1 MIEKRDRLLQR
12 NEKIFRNTRKLLSK
26 KFPRFSKR
34 FSNLLGTKKEK
45 ETEKENNLFDPNEA
59 RLFGKPIFHH
69 SDPNITVYEQ
79 RQSVSKGQPY
89 YVHIQ
94 SCLTDWNIESLRKK
108 VKTKFPNLVSGGKLY
123 KKAKK
128 AKKAKKDKK
137 DKKEKKGQKGQ
148 KSQEIQKIN

>member
-26 KFPRFSKR
+26 KFPRFR
-34 FSNLLGTKKEK
+34 NLLGTKKEK

-79 RQSVSKGQPY
+79 CQSVSKGQPY

-94 SCLTDWNIESLRKK
+94 SCLTDWDIESLRKK

-137 DKKEKKGQKGQ
+137 EKKDKKAKKAKKTK
-148 KSQEIQKIN
+148 KSKK